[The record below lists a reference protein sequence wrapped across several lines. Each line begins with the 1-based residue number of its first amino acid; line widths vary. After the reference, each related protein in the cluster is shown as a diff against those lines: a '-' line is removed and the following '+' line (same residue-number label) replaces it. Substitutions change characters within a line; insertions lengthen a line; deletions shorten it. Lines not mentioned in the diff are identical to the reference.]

1 MRCVLIRA
9 SNLRHA
15 FGDRVTLADVS
26 FEIGSKA
33 RIALTGRN
41 GAGKT
46 TLLRVILGQQRPDSG
61 ELEVAQQVRMG
72 SLEQDSM
79 YTPGLTVAEVI
90 RGALGFVRDLE
101 AQLRTL
107 EVVLA
112 DQPQASLE
120 YADALEAFERAGGYS
135 ADARAGRTLAA
146 LSLDELLMREAV
158 TLSGGER
165 TRLALACAIVNQPDL
180 LVLDEP
186 TNHLD
191 IRMREWL
198 EACLR
203 DYPGAVLIV
212 SHDRALLDAVAQ
224 ETWRLERGRL
234 AQFKGGWTKARLQQL
249 EQRRVQSR
257 QHRLGRAE
265 VNRLERAA
273 GQMARWGRQN
283 DKLARRA
290 KAIEKRVERSR
301 ESLVEAPLRE
311 RKIAMSIEA
320 GKARARLLVRAE
332 HLFKRYGS
340 RSILVDANLRV
351 RAGDRIA
358 LIAPNGAGKTT
369 LLRLLLG
376 EIISDPPENTVQN
389 DAEPLIRF
397 SDGVQPAW
405 FDQTH
410 HGLRP
415 DQPVF
420 KQLAARV
427 GETGAR
433 ALLGRSGFKPEDW
446 PKLPRAL
453 SGGERARAGL
463 ALIAATRA
471 DLLVLDEPT
480 NHLDVEA
487 LESLED
493 ALHAYPGSIV
503 FVTHDRAFAKAVAS
517 RVLTIHESRLIEF
530 PDGFD
535 GYERF
540 RRGEAH
546 LVDPGRVF
554 EDELAPPELP
564 TPNPAVEIGRLEERL
579 IELDAIFLRGGLSQR
594 EHERLKREETAS
606 LERVHLLYAERY
618 KAPLEFDFVVR
629 SGPLH
634 VHANAMGGAW
644 HFAAR
649 GAESCPALIGKL
661 EQNVF
666 RLGWVGL
673 DQPALPWFFKN
684 MLAGTVRIAFE
695 HLGMQVVVLPDSS
708 DVLLETWP
716 ATRLEDGFSSLS
728 SHDYAVWLGLIRQPT
743 QHKPR
748 LVFHPNY
755 TDWARARTYR
765 RRKNRGRR

>member
-26 FEIGSKA
+26 FELGSKA

-46 TLLRVILGQQRPDSG
+46 TLLRVILGQQKPDSG
-61 ELEVAQQVRMG
+61 ELEVAPHVRIG
-72 SLEQDSM
+72 SLEQDPM
-79 YTPGLTVAEVI
+79 YAPGLTVAEVI
-90 RGALGFVRDLE
+90 REAMGFVRDLE
-101 AQLRTL
+101 TRLRRLELTL
-107 EVVLA
+107 N
-112 DQPQASLE
+112 DQPEASLE
-120 YADALEAFERAGGYS
+120 YADALEAFEQAGGYS

-146 LSLDELLMREAV
+146 LSLDEFLMREAV

-224 ETWRLERGRL
+224 ETWRLERGTL

-273 GQMARWGRQN
+273 GQMAQWGRQN

-290 KAIEKRVERSR
+290 RAIEKRVERSR

-320 GKARARLLVRAE
+320 GKTRARLLLRAE

-340 RSILVDANLRV
+340 RSILADANLRV

-369 LLRLLLG
+369 LLRLLMG
-376 EIISDPPENTVQN
+376 EIISDPPENTVQ
-389 DAEPLIRF
+389 DDLGPLVRF
-397 SDGVQPAW
+397 SDGVQPAS
-405 FDQTH
+405 FDQTY

-427 GETGAR
+427 GETGAK
-433 ALLGRSGFKPEDW
+433 ALLGRYGFKPEDW
-446 PKLPRAL
+446 PKLPREL

-503 FVTHDRAFAKAVAS
+503 FVTHDRAFVKAVAS

-540 RRGEAH
+540 RRGEAKT
-546 LVDPGRVF
+546 VDPGRLF
-554 EDELAPPELP
+554 DDELAPPEP
-564 TPNPAVEIGRLEERL
+564 PAPDPAREIGRLEERL

-606 LERVHLLYAERY
+606 LERLHLLYAERY

-634 VHANAMGGAW
+634 VHANAMGDAW

-666 RLGWVGL
+666 RIGWVGL

-684 MLAGTVRIAFE
+684 MLAGTVRIAVE
-695 HLGMQVVVLPDSS
+695 HLGAQVVMLPDNS
-708 DVLLETWP
+708 DVLLKTWP
-716 ATRLEDGFSSLS
+716 ATRLENGSVSLS

-743 QHKPR
+743 RRKPR

-755 TDWARARTYR
+755 TDWARARRYSR
-765 RRKNRGRR
+765 QKKRPRG